1 LATSPGDRL
10 SQALNGGSG
19 SALAPSTVPVTT
31 VVDFGVH
38 VVSDLVFRRFRSL
51 RILFTPAAF
60 AVEKIDDAWV
70 AVVSCSDP
78 AYSGWNT
85 AMVFPSG
92 SLNQADRPMPGVE
105 TT

>member
-1 LATSPGDRL
+1 MATSPGDRL

-19 SALAPSTVPVTT
+19 SALVSSTSAVS
-31 VVDFGVH
+31 VVADVGAQ

-60 AVEKIDDAWV
+60 AVKKIDDAWV